1 MATSKDN
8 VNFIH
13 RYVQAFGQAK
23 VMAKAA
29 IRRQKALEERLNAE
43 LELWFDDLKAEGIDP
58 RSDLG
63 RMMTVERF
71 FSEPEPPQEEVW

>member
-8 VNFIH
+8 QKFINH
-13 RYVQAFGQAK
+13 YVQAFGRAK

-29 IRRQKALEERLNAE
+29 IKRQKAIEERLSAE

-63 RMMTVERF
+63 RMMTIQRF
-71 FSEPEPPQEEVW
+71 CSEPDPPQEEVW